1 MYPIESPEIPAASGG
16 YVPYFYE
23 RGLHQLYPL
32 PSPNV
37 PRQPRDSPRVSYDSS
52 PADALFRGVDRTQ
65 TVEQVIANGYFAV
78 PNSDPVMATISDKM
92 QTSWLGLDD
101 LIGQVRERHEIYQQ
115 NLYQIELGK
124 CAANNA
130 IYAHE
135 AYVGPPTSKQ
145 MYARHK
151 AIQDLYEQERTERT
165 SLWKDVS
172 RPRTQIPES
181 AQLYLGAHRKMSIIA
196 QDPGDGP

>member
-1 MYPIESPEIPAASGG
+1 MYPSHSPDAAATSGG
-16 YVPYFYE
+16 YVPYFYQA
-23 RGLHQLYPL
+23 GLHLRYPL
-32 PSPNV
+32 PTSNAPG
-37 PRQPRDSPRVSYDSS
+37 QHHDSYRPSHDSS

-78 PNSDPVMATISDKM
+78 PNADPVTATISDKM

-124 CAANNA
+124 CAAVNA

-151 AIQDLYEQERTERT
+151 AIQDLYEQERTERA

-172 RPRTQIPES
+172 RLRTLIPES

-196 QDPGDGP
+196 QEPGDEP

>member
-1 MYPIESPEIPAASGG
+1 MYPNNPPDVPAIGG
-16 YVPYFYE
+16 EYVPYFYQA
-23 RGLHQLYPL
+23 GLHQLYAL

-37 PRQPRDSPRVSYDSS
+37 PRQPRDSPRSSYDSS
-52 PADALFRGVDRTQ
+52 PAAALFQGADRTQ

-78 PNSDPVMATISDKM
+78 PTGDPVTAIISDKM

-115 NLYQIELGK
+115 NFYQIELGK
-124 CAANNA
+124 CAAINA

-151 AIQDLYEQERTERT
+151 AIQDLYEQQREERTT
-165 SLWKDVS
+165 LWKDVS
-172 RPRTQIPES
+172 RLRMQIPES
-181 AQLYLGAHRKMSIIA
+181 AQLYLGAHRKMSILA
-196 QDPGDGP
+196 ADPGDAP